1 MAGFADISQLAQ
13 QEEIEPRLDS
23 RHELLTEN
31 QKTLTHVHRLR
42 EQISSATNDLA
53 ELAASEA
60 QALAQREQY
69 LRAIHSYEHMLKE
82 QQADEAE
89 ERFRNSLEKISK
101 INTLLDR
108 ASDFMETA
116 KVKRKTEKL
125 SAAAVKELRVV
136 SERLIKLKEQQD
148 RQVSESMEARRL
160 GDLAEAMNAPESL
173 RLRASLQPG
182 RACPVCGSLQHVFNH
197 EETAAQQLVD
207 ALRAK
212 REAMLQLLTQTGA
225 EVIALSAQESALRAE
240 SVALQRQED
249 ALTQGLVK
257 SQQEFEEFLKQQL
270 SI

>member
-207 ALRAK
+207 AFTRQTRSYASTINANGRRSDCAK
-212 REAMLQLLTQTGA
+212 RTRIRSPRRECCFAASRGCLNARPCKVSTR
-225 EVIALSAQESALRAE
+225 V
-240 SVALQRQED
+240 
-249 ALTQGLVK
+249 
-257 SQQEFEEFLKQQL
+257 
-270 SI
+270 